1 MFIIQIHNVYF
12 IFKHR
17 TNIPDPPII
26 IYCLPMKHRE
36 RVGNNAW
43 KRGPRESTMS
53 QCTTLF
59 LSWKSRAFLVELKLV
74 VNELLMPVLGAYD
87 AFSLG
92 WLILALKLVTSF
104 KEDVSPLTNTCTRMR
119 TRIACII
126 PIVWN
131 KRK

>member
-1 MFIIQIHNVYF
+1 MHKINKVKATNRIITLLLNSTPKLLLARPYNKLYV

-74 VNELLMPVLGAYD
+74 VNELLMPVLGEYD
-87 AFSLG
+87 AFPWVDSF
-92 WLILALKLVTSF
+92 WL
-104 KEDVSPLTNTCTRMR
+104 
-119 TRIACII
+119 
-126 PIVWN
+126 
-131 KRK
+131 